1 MSKMTKVLIV
11 GRPNVG
17 KSSLFNRLIKQRRS
31 LVLDQPGVTRDIIK
45 GLAHWWGHSFEVW
58 DSGGLMWDTASL
70 VFSAVQEQVQSAC
83 QEADLIIFVM
93 DAHLGLHDEDKKI
106 FKWIK
111 NKKYLLVV
119 NKVDH
124 PRSFESQLSEFYVLG
139 SDFIQTAFEKDD
151 NISFIVDWIVKNSKV
166 SESKEKDKISLLMT
180 GQCNVGKSSLCNLI
194 LKKNRMVTSSEAHTT
209 VDVVDEVFQYN
220 KKRYQILDT
229 AGIRRKSKRL
239 ENLEKISSAKSL
251 SYFEKTDLILLV
263 IDGQKKFSRQDAR
276 LFSYC
281 MEKHKTTIL
290 VVNKWDVSSVSKLEM
305 RKVIRQ
311 ELRYFPDIPCVFISA
326 KTGEGLGSLM
336 KVISKCVEKNDFRI
350 STSKLNKFFS
360 EVVEKAPAPVYG
372 TKNVKF
378 YYLTQTKK
386 TPPSFIVFTNEPKG
400 VNSSYQKFLVKK
412 IQEKYSLKGIP
423 IQTTFLK
430 KS

>member
-1 MSKMTKVLIV
+1 MTKVLIV

-17 KSSLFNRLIKQRRS
+17 KSSLFNRLVRQRRS

-45 GLAHWWGHSFEVW
+45 GEAEWWGHSFEVW
-58 DSGGLMWDTASL
+58 DSGGLMWNTSSII
-70 VFSAVQEQVQSAC
+70 FSAVQDHVQSAC
-83 QEADLIIFVM
+83 DKADLIVFVM

-106 FKWIK
+106 FKWVK
-111 NKKYLLVV
+111 DKKHLLVV

-124 PRSFESQLSEFYVLG
+124 PKSFESQLSEFYTLG
-139 SDFIQTAFEKDD
+139 SDFVQTSFEKDE
-151 NISFIVDWIVKNSKV
+151 NISLIVDWIIENSKNSKF
-166 SESKEKDKISLLMT
+166 KEVDKTSLLMT

-194 LKKNRMVTSSEAHTT
+194 LKKNRMVTSSEMHTT
-209 VDVVDEVFQYN
+209 VDVVDEVFQYYG
-220 KKRYQILDT
+220 KKYEILDT
-229 AGIRRKSKRL
+229 AGIRRKSKRF
-239 ENLEKISSAKSL
+239 ESLEKISSAKSL
-251 SYFEKTDLILLV
+251 SYFKKADLILLV

-276 LFSYC
+276 LFAYC
-281 MEKHKTTIL
+281 MENHKTTIL
-290 VVNKWDVSSVSKLEM
+290 LINKWDISQVTKIEM
-305 RKVIRQ
+305 RKMIRQ

-326 KTGEGLGSLM
+326 KTGEGLGNLM
-336 KVISKCVEKNDFRI
+336 KTISECVKKNSFRI
-350 STSKLNKFFS
+350 STSALNKFFI
-360 EVVEKAPAPVYG
+360 EAVQQAPAPVYG

-386 TPPSFIVFTNEPKG
+386 TPPSFIIFTNEPKG
-400 VNSSYQKFLVKK
+400 VNSSYQKFLIKK

>member
-1 MSKMTKVLIV
+1 MKVLIV

-17 KSSLFNRLIKQRRS
+17 KSSLFNRLIKKRRS

-45 GLAHWWGHSFEVW
+45 GHANWWGHSFEVW
-58 DSGGLMWDTASL
+58 DSGGLQKTSS
-70 VFSAVQEQVQSAC
+70 VIFSAVQNQVKSAC
-83 QEADLIIFVM
+83 KEADLIVFVM

-111 NKKYLLVV
+111 SKKHLLVV

-124 PRSFESQLSEFYVLG
+124 PHFFESRLNEFYTLG
-139 SDFIQTAFEKDD
+139 SDFIPASFEKDD
-151 NISFIVDWIVKNSKV
+151 NISLIVDWIIKNSV
-166 SESKEKDKISLLMT
+166 HSKPKEEDKISLLMT
-180 GQCNVGKSSLCNLI
+180 GQCNVGKSSLCNLM

-220 KKRYQILDT
+220 KKKYRILDT
-229 AGIRRKSKRL
+229 AGIRKKSKRF
-239 ENLEKISSAKSL
+239 ESLEKISSAKSL
-251 SYFEKTDLILLV
+251 SYFEKADLILLV

-276 LFSYC
+276 IFSYC
-281 MEKHKTTIL
+281 MEKHKTTLL
-290 VVNKWDVSSVSKLEM
+290 VINKWDLSQVEKTEM
-305 RKVIRQ
+305 RKLIRQ
-311 ELRYFPDIPCVFISA
+311 ELKYFPDVPCVFISA
-326 KTGEGLGSLM
+326 KTGVGLGRLM
-336 KVISKCVEKNDFRI
+336 KAISECMNKNLFRI
-350 STSKLNKFFS
+350 STSELNQFFAKI
-360 EVVEKAPAPVYG
+360 VQQAPAPVYG

-386 TPPSFIVFTNEPKG
+386 TPPSFIIFTNEPKG
-400 VNSSYQKFLVKK
+400 VSPSYQKFLVKK
-412 IQEKYSLKGIP
+412 IQQKYSLKGIP

>member
-1 MSKMTKVLIV
+1 MKVLIV

-45 GLAHWWGHSFEVW
+45 GFANWWGHSFEVW
-58 DSGGLMWDTASL
+58 DSGGLQKTSS
-70 VFSAVQEQVQSAC
+70 VIFSAVQNQVQSAC
-83 QEADLIIFVM
+83 KEADLIVFVM

-111 NKKYLLVV
+111 NKKHLLVV

-124 PRSFESQLSEFYVLG
+124 PHFFESRLNEFYTLG
-139 SDFIQTAFEKDD
+139 SDFIPASFEKDD
-151 NISFIVDWIVKNSKV
+151 NISLIVDWIIKNSV
-166 SESKEKDKISLLMT
+166 DSKPKEEDKISLLIT
-180 GQCNVGKSSLCNLI
+180 GQCNVGKSSLCNLM
-194 LKKNRMVTSSEAHTT
+194 LKKNRMVTSPEAHTT

-220 KKRYQILDT
+220 KKKYRILDT
-229 AGIRRKSKRL
+229 AGIRRKSRRF

-251 SYFEKTDLILLV
+251 SYFEKADLILLV

-281 MEKHKTTIL
+281 MEKHKTTLL
-290 VVNKWDVSSVSKLEM
+290 VMNKWDLSQIGKTKM
-305 RKVIRQ
+305 REVIRQ
-311 ELRYFPDIPCVFISA
+311 ELRYFPDVPCVFTSA
-326 KTGEGLGSLM
+326 KTGVGLGRLM
-336 KVISKCVEKNDFRI
+336 RVVSECMKKNSFRI
-350 STSKLNKFFS
+350 STSELNQFFS
-360 EVVEKAPAPVYG
+360 KVVQQAPAPVYG
-372 TKNVKF
+372 AKNVKF
-378 YYLTQTKK
+378 YYLTQTNK
-386 TPPSFIVFTNEPKG
+386 TPPSFIIFTNEPKG

>member
-1 MSKMTKVLIV
+1 MKKVLIV

-45 GLAHWWGHSFEVW
+45 GFASWWGHSFEVW
-58 DSGGLMWDTASL
+58 DSGGLMQGTSS
-70 VFSAVQEQVQSAC
+70 VIFSAVQKQVQLACSAV
-83 QEADLIIFVM
+83 DLIIFVM
-93 DAHLGLHDEDKKI
+93 DAHLGLHDEDKRI

-111 NKKYLLVV
+111 DKKHLLVV

-124 PRSFESQLSEFYVLG
+124 PHSFESQLSEFYDLG
-139 SDFIQTAFEKDD
+139 SDFIQTSFEKDD
-151 NISFIVDWIVKNSKV
+151 NISLIVDWIIKNS
-166 SESKEKDKISLLMT
+166 ENSKLKKEDKISLLMT

-194 LKKNRMVTSSEAHTT
+194 LRKNRMVTSSQAHTT

-220 KKRYQILDT
+220 KKKYEILDT

-239 ENLEKISSAKSL
+239 ESLEKISSAKSL
-251 SYFEKTDLILLV
+251 SYFEKADLILLV

-281 MEKHKTTIL
+281 MEKHKTTLLII
-290 VVNKWDVSSVSKLEM
+290 NKWDLSKISKIEM
-305 RKVIRQ
+305 RKLIRQ

-326 KTGEGLGSLM
+326 KTGEGLNRLM
-336 KVISKCVEKNDFRI
+336 KVVSECVKKNSFRI
-350 STSKLNKFFS
+350 STSELNRFFT
-360 EVVEKAPAPVYG
+360 EVVQQAPAPVYG

-378 YYLTQTKK
+378 YYLTQTGKM
-386 TPPSFIVFTNEPKG
+386 PPSFMIFTNEPKG
-400 VNSSYQKFLVKK
+400 VNPSYQKFLVKK

-423 IQTTFLK
+423 IQTIFLK

>member
-1 MSKMTKVLIV
+1 MTKVLIV

-17 KSSLFNRLIKQRRS
+17 KSSLFNRLVKQRRA

-58 DSGGLMWDTASL
+58 DSGGLMWGTSSII
-70 VFSAVQEQVQSAC
+70 FSAVQDQVQGAC
-83 QEADLIIFVM
+83 EEADLIIFVM

-111 NKKYLLVV
+111 DKKHLLVV

-124 PRSFESQLSEFYVLG
+124 PHSFESQLSEFYVLG
-139 SDFIQTAFEKDD
+139 SNFIQTSFEKDD
-151 NISFIVDWIVKNSKV
+151 NIALIVDWIIENSK
-166 SESKEKDKISLLMT
+166 KISSPKKEDKTSILIT
-180 GQCNVGKSSLCNLI
+180 GQSNVGKSSLCNLI
-194 LKKNRMVTSSEAHTT
+194 LRKNRMVISSEMHTT
-209 VDVVDEVFQYN
+209 VDVVDEIFQYN
-220 KKRYQILDT
+220 KKKYEILDT
-229 AGIRRKSKRL
+229 AGIRKKSKRL
-239 ENLEKISSAKSL
+239 EDLEKISSAKSL
-251 SYFEKTDLILLV
+251 SYFEKANIILLV
-263 IDGQKKFSRQDAR
+263 IDGQKNFSRQDAR

-290 VVNKWDVSSVSKLEM
+290 VINKWDISQISKIEM
-305 RKVIRQ
+305 KKRVQQ

-326 KTGEGLGSLM
+326 KTGVGLGGLM
-336 KVISKCVEKNDFRI
+336 KTISECIKKNCFHV
-350 STSKLNKFFS
+350 STSELNKFFA
-360 EVVEKAPAPVYG
+360 EIIQQAPAPVYG
-372 TKNVKF
+372 TRNVKF

-386 TPPSFIVFTNEPKG
+386 TPPSFIIFTNEPRG
-400 VNSSYQKFLVKK
+400 VNASYQKFLVKK

-423 IQTTFLK
+423 IWTTFRK